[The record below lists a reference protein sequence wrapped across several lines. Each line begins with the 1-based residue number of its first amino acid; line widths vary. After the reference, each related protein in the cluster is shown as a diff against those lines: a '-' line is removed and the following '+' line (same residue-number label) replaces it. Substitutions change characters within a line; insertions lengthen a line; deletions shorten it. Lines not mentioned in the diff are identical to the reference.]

1 MLSSGV
7 ESLLDSSVSAVIEEL
22 YPGLPESIST
32 ELMAVPGPSL
42 GLDAQS
48 DGPVPVLAHRD
59 GPWTSA
65 AGNFCQKTEDFG
77 DMLQVISHGP
87 AESFPEGLLQAGDLA
102 KKEKSRKR
110 HLRKLDCFSDGY
122 QKEDE
127 EAQAAEDHLAEY
139 CPLTL
144 EESWLEQEDPH
155 LNKQGAKSL
164 RTCGTEI
171 AGSLRSTEENQA
183 NVQVTAETLP
193 KLTED
198 VQGMKADGT
207 RIFSKAGY
215 RNDRV
220 SKGLPPESNQYPDV
234 DTVMARAGVSE
245 TSVLGFLEPL
255 KVLDIGAATNHP
267 RETNDYSGSK
277 AHAAMPLRTGG
288 NGVTVLEIRE
298 EKLPRQN
305 PLNEFST
312 SFANYQTC
320 QQDEENYFKGPVPEQ
335 NEPHELFSAE
345 SCRTLSTQSSEVL
358 CPVLKSICYL
368 DFGNTPLESSS
379 AAHGIINEVPQK
391 YLPQNIKHHTL
402 YDCGTGFFENQTS
415 APVPVEQISV
425 LRNKGLSNS
434 KTDPREL
441 RATIGESYSS
451 ESEEAAEVW
460 RKIAVGD
467 NIEICSRHEAQEA
480 ANSEH
485 CHSPVFSSVA
495 SSSEEVSKEKF
506 KIFPSEGDKL
516 KKVQWQ
522 FSVSDPCKNAIKENR
537 LWVERSNIASR
548 ETGQRDICFYSTAN
562 KIPPLSNHSC
572 LGLSTKLEK
581 DSPKAQLLEKESE
594 SNTTSE
600 ELADGLAGAAEA
612 DSNDSLSTG
621 NKKNLF
627 YTLNVTLPPV
637 LQKSRKPHYNE
648 CVQCTANEVSCRD
661 KAWDNLSRKKLIG
674 ASGATAEQVAEVLL
688 HKDKFMSSLN
698 SMTFDNPKTA
708 SRVYQMNIKSS
719 AGNTETMVT
728 GLENEYCHTWIC
740 NNQSIEKKGTAAS
753 TSCIL
758 SGSTCVDEVFLNSH
772 SFGVEVDKIE
782 ENDNLEGESSSGYN
796 SKEAI
801 IFPGA
806 HAPLAHRSFLC
817 ENDWDKRGIAL
828 HGINDIP
835 TGKNMFCSAYTAEK
849 SAATLARD
857 EFSNKYREVV
867 EQFDLCKGTG
877 SEIVCDRDEAKE
889 QTGMCASQ
897 TDEFDKTRPVDSPS
911 APEGNQRNKTSEQL
925 LVRYLNKNTCAHNFG
940 FYNSLLGPWK
950 RELGTCEQEEMPL
963 PTADPS
969 DCSTLT
975 CDPHPALASVN
986 IPTQHAGQTEETLC
1000 PNGNQ
1005 FYPCHS
1011 EFYVPVLGSEDQS
1024 ESLTNQPNIGLQT
1037 MGGSVGRNGT
1047 DPSHSEE
1054 VLLNTGGDLPLL
1066 DHKFA
1071 REARFEGALHNNV
1084 TRLDSLI
1091 GVKNEDSSRYM
1102 DSINDVIEEKTI
1114 RLQEREDR
1122 CERNNK
1128 GARKEN
1134 FPDDKPHC
1142 SQQAC
1147 FIKRAKEKAKLV
1159 LAGTKMQQSL
1169 PKTKWLV
1176 ENLENTISA
1185 QFLPISSIYGSLSYK
1200 PENRNV
1206 LSDTENRGSLSITP
1220 VLNNSHPQLTFEPG
1234 KETDD
1239 QRGVGPSHFGKF
1251 DIQESCVETQEG
1263 SETVSVQNSPI
1274 SLPEKEKLCM
1284 SPEST
1289 QRDNSDSSSAE
1300 VFSKD
1305 TSMTKILSVTISVKK
1320 KSSHIG
1326 VPSSRSQS
1334 AAGSLYG
1341 AKSSRVCAHSKGSLK
1356 GEGLCTPTVKD
1367 MDMSSPKS
1375 SGEEKCKDT
1384 DKPENINV
1392 LSDTENRGSLSITP
1406 VLNNSHPQLTFEPG
1420 KETDDQRGVGP
1431 SHFGKFD
1438 IQESCVETQEGSET
1452 VSVQNS
1458 PISLPEKEKLCMSP
1472 ESTQRDNSD
1481 SSSAEVFS
1489 KDTSMT
1495 KILSVTISVKK
1506 KSSHIGVPSSG
1517 NESAAGSLYGAK
1529 SSRVCAHSKGSLKGE
1544 GLCTP
1549 TVKDMDMSSPKS
1561 SGEEKCKDTDKPENI
1576 NVLSDT
1582 ENRGSLSITP
1592 VLNNSHPQLTF
1603 EPGKETDDQRGVG
1616 PSHFGKFDIQE
1627 SCVETQEDS
1636 ETVSVQN
1643 SPISLPEKEKLC
1655 MSPESTQRDISYSD
1669 KKISKDTSMTKI
1681 LSVTISVKKKSSHI
1695 GVPSSRSQ
1703 SAAGSLYGAKSS
1715 RVCAHSKGSLK
1726 GEGLCT
1732 PTVKDMDMCSPKS
1745 SGEEKCKDTD
1755 KPENINVLSDTEN
1768 RGSLSITPVLNNSHP
1783 WLTYEPGKETDDQRG
1798 VGPSHF
1804 GKFDIQESCVET
1816 QEDSEN
1822 VSAQNSH
1829 ISLPEKEK
1837 LCMSPESTQRDI
1849 SYSDKKISK
1858 DTSMTKILSVTI
1870 SVKRKSSNIEV
1881 LSSGNES
1888 AAGSL
1893 YGAESSRVCAHS
1905 KESLKGE
1912 GLCTPTVKAMDTSSP
1927 KCLPGEE
1934 KFKNTYVE
1942 EKIGKEVAPRGRLP
1956 KNCSWAL
1963 LEDSKESVSK
1973 IVPLRTENYGKVL
1986 EEIPRS
1992 KLNNLSKEK
2001 ERQNDTKLPN
2011 LAGTSVFS
2019 ETLHDCQAGAVSDTE
2034 AAPEVQDHTTPT
2046 FSPPLS
2052 TLSDSCKEPFPNG
2065 VVCSEVCV
2073 PYKLNARNKD
2083 NVKEVTESQDKLPTH
2098 AVCKENGAL
2107 GSERLDQI
2115 EECQVLKQRKY
2126 GKMEVH
2132 QLGMAQQEQKLE
2144 HQEKAKIILQPSTLQ
2159 GSELLCSSSAES
2171 MTSTN
2176 IKVGGASEE
2185 ICAVRASES
2194 KLCSTLQEVKR
2205 PKITTDF
2212 ISSQCLKTQ
2221 DSEMENLNLNLGY
2234 DGIPGAFGTTKKR
2247 RGTTNML
2254 RGPLPLKI
2262 QPGRTCKKVPTLH
2275 QLKTVRKIKKITSSP
2290 FSEIP
2295 LEIFPKQEN
2304 TLLESLYFACKPPT
2318 VEEETAV
2325 RFVHMPRQRA
2335 KRCSLLNS
2343 LKFRKCTKEPSLLSK
2358 LSAVA
2363 SKLLAPA
2370 KSSHNLEPL
2379 PYSSEIL
2386 PVGARYSQC
2395 RSRNLLEAFS
2405 CINRNVHSRWA
2416 GSWCTKMF
2424 SFQPLALYPAE
2435 ATKISSSDLSHK
2447 PPTPFLDTSVFPV
2460 SFHIKLDSSPVTDLR
2475 GITSQHPVHHSPVV
2489 RESLAPASKW
2499 ALSFLLSQSCS
2510 DTTAFKED
2518 SSVNKELPSSH
2529 STPTPRT
2536 VAVHPDPGRNAVAGR
2551 RGGLHTVLALSSSAC
2566 YRIWTRRRNLTSHIP
2581 TIQRLFISQL
2591 AQGLKGDRYPRC
2603 VSDDLVSSLP
2613 YSLGRVLS
2621 IWSQHGPS
2629 ARPSEI
2635 TPLHSSHCKWQ
2646 PSVGFENSCAMLPH
2660 LPVQSMGA
2668 LQTAGHAIRLETS
2681 FPVPL
2686 PKPRALPES
2695 LPSPPRL
2702 SASELQIP
2710 ALDEADA
2717 SVPACLRPQDDTE
2730 LKKKEAEKR
2739 PKKVSQIRI
2748 RKTVPKPDPNLTPMG
2763 LPKPKRLKKKEFSL
2777 EEIYTNKNYKSP
2789 PPARSLETIF
2799 EEPKEKNGHLISVS
2813 QQKRKR
2819 ILEFQDFTLPR
2830 KRKIRGKIK
2839 AVGSFTRAKRAALQS
2854 AELDVLLSQK
2864 LMDLEA
2870 FFAEEVEQEQ
2880 ASSI

>member
-65 AGNFCQKTEDFG
+65 VGNFCQKTQDFG

-87 AESFPEGLLQAGDLA
+87 AESFPEGLLQAGDLV
-102 KKEKSRKR
+102 KEEKGRKR
-110 HLRKLDCFSDGY
+110 HLRKLDCSSDVY

-127 EAQAAEDHLAEY
+127 EAQAAEDHPAEY

-155 LNKQGAKSL
+155 LNKQRAKSL
-164 RTCGTEI
+164 RTCCTEI
-171 AGSLRSTEENQA
+171 AGPLRSTEENQA

-245 TSVLGFLEPL
+245 TSILGFLEPL
-255 KVLDIGAATNHP
+255 KVMDIGAPTNHP

-288 NGVTVLEIRE
+288 NGVSALEIRE

-312 SFANYQTC
+312 PFANYQNC
-320 QQDEENYFKGPVPEQ
+320 QQDEENYFFKGPVPEQ

-402 YDCGTGFFENQTS
+402 YDCGTGILENQTS
-415 APVPVEQISV
+415 TYVPVEQISV
-425 LRNKGLSNS
+425 VRNKGLSS
-434 KTDPREL
+434 AKTDPREL
-441 RATIGESYSS
+441 CSTIGESYSS

-467 NIEICSRHEAQEA
+467 NIEICSQHEAQEA

-506 KIFPSEGDKL
+506 KIFPSEHDKL

-522 FSVSDPCKNAIKENR
+522 FSVSDPCKDAIKENR
-537 LWVERSNIASR
+537 WWVERSNIASR
-548 ETGQRDICFYSTAN
+548 ETGQRDTCFYSTAN
-562 KIPPLSNHSC
+562 TIPPLSNSC

-612 DSNDSLSTG
+612 DSKDSLSNG

-637 LQKSRKPHYNE
+637 LQKSRKHHYNE

-688 HKDKFMSSLN
+688 HNDKFMSSAN

-708 SRVYQMNIKSS
+708 SRVSQINIKSS
-719 AGNTETMVT
+719 AGNTEGMIT
-728 GLENEYCHTWIC
+728 GLENEHCHTWIY
-740 NNQSIEKKGTAAS
+740 NNQSTEKQGTAAS
-753 TSCIL
+753 TSCFL

-817 ENDWDKRGIAL
+817 ENDWGNRGIAL

-857 EFSNKYREVV
+857 EFSDKYREVV
-867 EQFDLCKGTG
+867 EQFDLCKVTG

-925 LVRYLNKNTCAHNFG
+925 LVRYLNKNTCAYNFG

-950 RELGTCEQEEMPL
+950 RELGTCEQEEMLL

-1000 PNGNQ
+1000 PKGNQ
-1005 FYPCHS
+1005 FYPCHNES
-1011 EFYVPVLGSEDQS
+1011 YVPVLGSEHQS
-1024 ESLTNQPNIGLQT
+1024 ENLTNQPNIGLQT
-1037 MGGSVGRNGT
+1037 MGGSVRRNGT

-1054 VLLNTGGDLPLL
+1054 VLLKTGGDLPLL

-1084 TRLDSLI
+1084 TGLDSLI
-1091 GVKNEDSSRYM
+1091 GVKNEDSSGYM
-1102 DSINDVIEEKTI
+1102 DFINDVIEEKTI

-1128 GARKEN
+1128 GALKEN

-1142 SQQAC
+1142 SQQAR

-1176 ENLENTISA
+1176 ENQENTISA

-1206 LSDTENRGSLSITP
+1206 LSDIKHRGSLSITP
-1220 VLNNSHPQLTFEPG
+1220 ILNNSHPQLTFEPG
-1234 KETDD
+1234 KETDA
-1239 QRGVGPSHFGKF
+1239 QRGVGPSHFGKC
-1251 DIQESCVETQEG
+1251 DIQESCVETQAD

-1274 SLPEKEKLCM
+1274 SLPEKEKLYM

-1289 QRDNSDSSSAE
+1289 QRDNRDSSSAE

-1305 TSMTKILSVTISVKK
+1305 TSMTKFLSVKISVKK
-1320 KSSHIG
+1320 KSSNIE
-1326 VPSSRSQS
+1326 VPSSGSQS

-1341 AKSSRVCAHSKGSLK
+1341 GKSSRVSAHSKESLK
-1356 GEGLCTPTVKD
+1356 GEGLCTPIVKD

-1375 SGEEKCKDT
+1375 SGEEKCKNT
-1384 DKPENINV
+1384 DKPENRNV
-1392 LSDTENRGSLSITP
+1392 LSDTENSITP
-1406 VLNNSHPQLTFEPG
+1406 FLNNSHPWLTYKPG
-1420 KETDDQRGVGP
+1420 KETDAQRGVDP

-1438 IQESCVETQEGSET
+1438 IQESCVETQEDSET
-1452 VSVQNS
+1452 LSAQNS
-1458 PISLPEKEKLCMSP
+1458 HISLPEKEELCMSP
-1472 ESTQRDNSD
+1472 ESTQRDISYSD
-1481 SSSAEVFS
+1481 KKMS

-1495 KILSVTISVKK
+1495 KILSVTISFKR
-1506 KSSHIGVPSSG
+1506 KSSNIEVPSSG

-1529 SSRVCAHSKGSLKGE
+1529 SSRVCAHSK
-1544 GLCTP
+1544 
-1549 TVKDMDMSSPKS
+1549 
-1561 SGEEKCKDTDKPENI
+1561 
-1576 NVLSDT
+1576 
-1582 ENRGSLSITP
+1582 
-1592 VLNNSHPQLTF
+1592 
-1603 EPGKETDDQRGVG
+1603 
-1616 PSHFGKFDIQE
+1616 
-1627 SCVETQEDS
+1627 
-1636 ETVSVQN
+1636 
-1643 SPISLPEKEKLC
+1643 
-1655 MSPESTQRDISYSD
+1655 
-1669 KKISKDTSMTKI
+1669 
-1681 LSVTISVKKKSSHI
+1681 
-1695 GVPSSRSQ
+1695 
-1703 SAAGSLYGAKSS
+1703 
-1715 RVCAHSKGSLK
+1715 
-1726 GEGLCT
+1726 
-1732 PTVKDMDMCSPKS
+1732 
-1745 SGEEKCKDTD
+1745 
-1755 KPENINVLSDTEN
+1755 
-1768 RGSLSITPVLNNSHP
+1768 
-1783 WLTYEPGKETDDQRG
+1783 
-1798 VGPSHF
+1798 
-1804 GKFDIQESCVET
+1804 
-1816 QEDSEN
+1816 
-1822 VSAQNSH
+1822 
-1829 ISLPEKEK
+1829 
-1837 LCMSPESTQRDI
+1837 
-1849 SYSDKKISK
+1849 
-1858 DTSMTKILSVTI
+1858 
-1870 SVKRKSSNIEV
+1870 
-1881 LSSGNES
+1881 
-1888 AAGSL
+1888 
-1893 YGAESSRVCAHS
+1893 
-1905 KESLKGE
+1905 ESLKGE
-1912 GLCTPTVKAMDTSSP
+1912 GLCTPTVKAMDKSSP
-1927 KCLPGEE
+1927 RNLPGEE

-1956 KNCSWAL
+1956 KDCSWAL
-1963 LEDSKESVSK
+1963 LEDSKEPVSK

-2011 LAGTSVFS
+2011 LEGTSVFS

-2034 AAPEVQDHTTPT
+2034 AAPEVQDDTTPM

-2065 VVCSEVCV
+2065 VVCTEVCV

-2083 NVKEVTESQDKLPTH
+2083 NVKEVTEGQDKLPTH
-2098 AVCKENGAL
+2098 AVCKENGTL

-2132 QLGMAQQEQKLE
+2132 QLGKAQQEHKLE
-2144 HQEKAKIILQPSTLQ
+2144 HQEKAKIILQPSMLQ
-2159 GSELLCSSSAES
+2159 GSELLRSSSAEL

-2176 IKVGGASEE
+2176 RKFGGASEE

-2234 DGIPGAFGTTKKR
+2234 DGIPGAFGTTNKQ
-2247 RGTTNML
+2247 RGTTNKL

-2262 QPGRTCKKVPTLH
+2262 QPGRTCKKVPSLY

-2295 LEIFPKQEN
+2295 LFPKQEN
-2304 TLLESLYFACKPPT
+2304 RLLESLYFPCKPPT

-2325 RFVHMPRQRA
+2325 RFAHMPRQRA
-2335 KRCSLLNS
+2335 KRSSLLNS

-2386 PVGARYSQC
+2386 PVGPRYSQC

-2435 ATKISSSDLSHK
+2435 TTKMSSLDLSHK
-2447 PPTPFLDTSVFPV
+2447 PPTSFLDTSVFPV
-2460 SFHIKLDSSPVTDLR
+2460 SFHVKLDSSPVTDLR

-2489 RESLAPASKW
+2489 RETPAPASKW
-2499 ALSFLLSQSCS
+2499 TLSFLLSQSCS
-2510 DTTAFKED
+2510 DTTAFRED
-2518 SSVNKELPSSH
+2518 PSVNKELPSSH

-2551 RGGLHTVLALSSSAC
+2551 RGGCSMLGLHTVLALSSSGC

-2635 TPLHSSHCKWQ
+2635 TPLHSNHCKWQ

-2686 PKPRALPES
+2686 PKPRALLES

-2702 SASELQIP
+2702 SSSELQIP

-2730 LKKKEAEKR
+2730 LKKTEAEKR

-2830 KRKIRGKIK
+2830 KRKIQRGKIK